1 MYRLTILLFLLLAGR
16 ANVSAQEYSY
26 EYLLGQ
32 VLSFKTSSVESAKL
46 KYLASEAEI
55 VSNDFGLAFTSSVQH
70 RFGEGFIEED
80 LTENN
85 GQTFYRAGLRWDL
98 LKDGWFQN
106 RNTAG
111 RLKIEAQ
118 LESLS
123 LEEKQKAKSYYA
135 QYAFTAYLFEKHLL
149 KLYNQRFEQL
159 KMKRPLFSTL
169 KKQGYFT
176 NEEGMDLDAR
186 IKEVTLQ
193 MDVLRS
199 STEAF
204 ELIFINEEQEPV
216 FTFSKANSTHE
227 MPEVEIYRLLNDLQE
242 SPALTLGREFNK
254 QLVDRP
260 NFWKDEVQL
269 SARLDYNHQ
278 VSFSNDRRDF
288 VSAGL
293 SLSIPLTRNSSHKK
307 RSYQAEQK
315 IFDEQY
321 ELELSNRKKEL
332 LMLYQE
338 YAFKKKQRKNLM
350 SKYDQVKESIR
361 VLHLHK
367 SSMNTDMPI
376 TDASLLHDNLALV
389 EIELVGL
396 SKQMTQ
402 LLLKMNLLLPDYSIS
417 NYLRFKND
425 ELIITKKGD

>member
-1 MYRLTILLFLLLAGR
+1 MW
-16 ANVSAQEYSY
+16 
-26 EYLLGQ
+26 
-32 VLSFKTSSVESAKL
+32 
-46 KYLASEAEI
+46 I
-55 VSNDFGLAFTSSVQH
+55 V
-70 RFGEGFIEED
+70 
-80 LTENN
+80 
-85 GQTFYRAGLRWDL
+85 
-98 LKDGWFQN
+98 
-106 RNTAG
+106 
-111 RLKIEAQ
+111 
-118 LESLS
+118 
-123 LEEKQKAKSYYA
+123 
-135 QYAFTAYLFEKHLL
+135 
-149 KLYNQRFEQL
+149 
-159 KMKRPLFSTL
+159 
-169 KKQGYFT
+169 
-176 NEEGMDLDAR
+176 
-186 IKEVTLQ
+186 
-193 MDVLRS
+193 
-199 STEAF
+199 
-204 ELIFINEEQEPV
+204 
-216 FTFSKANSTHE
+216 
-227 MPEVEIYRLLNDLQE
+227 
-242 SPALTLGREFNK
+242 
-254 QLVDRP
+254 P

-389 EIELVGL
+389 EIELVDL

>member
-16 ANVSAQEYSY
+16 THVSAQEYSY

-32 VLSFKTSSVESAKL
+32 VLSFKTSSVESTKL
-46 KYLASEAEI
+46 EYLASEAEI

-106 RNTAG
+106 RNTAN
-111 RLKIEAQ
+111 RLKTEAQ

-159 KMKRPLFSTL
+159 KTKRPLFSTL

-242 SPALTLGREFNK
+242 SPVLTLGREFNK

-260 NFWKDEVQL
+260 KF
-269 SARLDYNHQ
+269 
-278 VSFSNDRRDF
+278 
-288 VSAGL
+288 
-293 SLSIPLTRNSSHKK
+293 
-307 RSYQAEQK
+307 
-315 IFDEQY
+315 
-321 ELELSNRKKEL
+321 LER
-332 LMLYQE
+332 
-338 YAFKKKQRKNLM
+338 
-350 SKYDQVKESIR
+350 
-361 VLHLHK
+361 
-367 SSMNTDMPI
+367 
-376 TDASLLHDNLALV
+376 
-389 EIELVGL
+389 
-396 SKQMTQ
+396 
-402 LLLKMNLLLPDYSIS
+402 
-417 NYLRFKND
+417 
-425 ELIITKKGD
+425 